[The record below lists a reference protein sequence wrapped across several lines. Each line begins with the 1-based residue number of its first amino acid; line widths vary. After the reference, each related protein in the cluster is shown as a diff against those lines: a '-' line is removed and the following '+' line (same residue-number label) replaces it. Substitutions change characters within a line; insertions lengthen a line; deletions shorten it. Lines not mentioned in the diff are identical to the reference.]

1 MVKLA
6 DMAGAEAAFAR
17 HEHGELRAGL
27 EQIRRAARTL
37 EHAPLEEIKGRLR
50 SVSEW
55 ISYELMPHIAW
66 EGAVIFPEVDEVSA
80 TTWPTKLM
88 RFDHIQVNRAAIAV
102 ERHVE
107 RVTNELTTAEQRRD
121 AYDDLISLATLIEA
135 HLDREEAF
143 VMPLIDRAE
152 VGS

>member
-17 HEHGELRAGL
+17 HEHVELRAGL
-27 EQIRRAARTL
+27 EQLRRAARTL
-37 EHAPLEEIKGRLR
+37 EHAPRDEIRARFR

-66 EGAVIFPEVDEVSA
+66 EAAVIFPEVDEVSA

-88 RFDHIQVNRAAIAV
+88 RFDHIQINRAVIAV
-102 ERHVE
+102 ERDVD
-107 RVTNELTTAEQRRD
+107 RISNEITTAEQRRD
-121 AYDDLISLATLIEA
+121 AYDHLISLSTLIEA

-143 VMPLIDRAE
+143 LMPLIDREDA
-152 VGS
+152 GR